1 MQTTKLL
8 FVLGLGATLVA
19 FALTSGAVDTAAQI
33 KAREALR
40 QKMSEL
46 DALSATNTA
55 PKATPSLSAPAAPE
69 KPAPPTPP
77 AAPDP
82 VVPPVA
88 TTQKKAPVAPV
99 APVPAAKILNS
110 SEFGPVPEAVTNANA
125 SRDLAA
131 MRAEMALLKG
141 TPAVPTKSGRP
152 TVSTALISSTPLVM
166 EVPPDP
172 LTSAKAARMA
182 ELLQR
187 YKEDQITAKEYHTQR
202 AAILA
207 EP

>member
-1 MQTTKLL
+1 M
-8 FVLGLGATLVA
+8 
-19 FALTSGAVDTAAQI
+19 
-33 KAREALR
+33 
-40 QKMSEL
+40 
-46 DALSATNTA
+46 
-55 PKATPSLSAPAAPE
+55 PS
-69 KPAPPTPP
+69 
-77 AAPDP
+77 
-82 VVPPVA
+82 
-88 TTQKKAPVAPV
+88 
-99 APVPAAKILNS
+99 S

-141 TPAVPTKSGRP
+141 SPTVPTKSGRP
-152 TVSTALISSTPLVM
+152 TVSTALIASTPLVM

-187 YKEDQITAKEYHTQR
+187 YKADQITPQEYHTQR

>member
-8 FVLGLGATLVA
+8 FVIGLVGTLA
-19 FALTSGAVDTAAQI
+19 ASERTYSAVDTARQI
-33 KAREALR
+33 QARQAVR
-40 QKMSEL
+40 QKMAEL

-55 PKATPSLSAPAAPE
+55 PAL
-69 KPAPPTPP
+69 
-77 AAPDP
+77 
-82 VVPPVA
+82 
-88 TTQKKAPVAPV
+88 
-99 APVPAAKILNS
+99 APVPAPVPGAKMPSS

-125 SRDLAA
+125 SRYLAA

-141 TPAVPTKSGRP
+141 APTVPTKSGRP
-152 TVSTALISSTPLVM
+152 TVSTALIASTPLVM

-187 YKEDQITAKEYHTQR
+187 YKADQITPKEYHTQR